1 MSAIIEQLLEEP
13 TLPETVALLT
23 ARLDD
28 ERIRRERFYDELRPD
43 QKAEFINGQVVMH
56 SPAKS
61 RHLEVTSNLLMLL
74 RAFTQSRRLGRV
86 YCEKALCVFPRNDY
100 EPDIVFFGPMKSAL
114 IKPETLKFPVPDFV
128 CEVLSE
134 STEASDRGIKFRD
147 YAAHGVAEYWVI
159 DPEREILEQYLQNDG
174 GFELSLKSGSGEVT
188 SSTVAGFSIPVR
200 ALFDGALNLSTLQGL
215 LNSAE

>member
-28 ERIRRERFYDELRPD
+28 ERIRRERFHDELRPD

-61 RHLEVTSNLLMLL
+61 RHLEVTANLLMLL
-74 RAFTQSRRLGRV
+74 RTFTQVQQLGLV

-100 EPDIVFFGPMKSAL
+100 EPDIVFFGVDKARQ
-114 IKPETLKFPVPDFV
+114 ITPETLKFPVPDFI

-147 YAAHGVAEYWVI
+147 YAAHGVAEYWIV
-159 DPEREILEQYLQNDG
+159 DPEREVLEQYVSQNG
-174 GFELSLKSGSGEVT
+174 GFELNLKSGSGDVV
-188 SSTVAGFSIPVR
+188 SPTVSGFAIPVR
-200 ALFDGALNLSTLQGL
+200 ALFDASINLSTLQSL
-215 LNSAE
+215 LSAAP